1 MSAPIPPM
9 DPPPLRT
16 MGDMGMAKMAEMET
30 GSMPGMGKPDSRT
43 AISADSLARYEDVN
57 DTERLFAR

>member
-16 MGDMGMAKMAEMET
+16 MGDMGMAKMAGMEK
-30 GSMPGMGKPDSRT
+30 GQHAGHGK
-43 AISADSLARYEDVN
+43 ARLKNRDI
-57 DTERLFAR
+57 RG